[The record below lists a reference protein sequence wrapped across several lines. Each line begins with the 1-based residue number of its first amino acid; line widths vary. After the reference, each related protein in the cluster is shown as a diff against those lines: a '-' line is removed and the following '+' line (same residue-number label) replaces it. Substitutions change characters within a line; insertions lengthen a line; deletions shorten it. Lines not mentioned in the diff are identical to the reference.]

1 MILEWFLFQ
10 GGSKEAILPLTIGAD
25 CGSPQQGYAVNIS
38 DDDIK
43 GARQQKRV
51 HQTLSSDEDESST
64 TKKSRTYKAHA
75 EDASK
80 IRIAALQVTIS
91 KLEQSENRG
100 LLTESGY
107 AELQEAKKS
116 IKKETMNLEKL
127 KSNQKASKNIGKRKK
142 KLFKLW

>member
-1 MILEWFLFQ
+1 MDPKKLFFHSQ
-10 GGSKEAILPLTIGAD
+10 SVLIVVALSKGMRSTFRMTTLKGLANRKGF
-25 CGSPQQGYAVNIS
+25 
-38 DDDIK
+38 IK
-43 GARQQKRV
+43 
-51 HQTLSSDEDESST
+51 LSDEDESST

-80 IRIAALQVTIS
+80 TRIAALQVTIS